1 MTEPDVR
8 QSDNQPEQQTESQSE
23 KQSPKQ
29 EPAGDMAKCEQ
40 ELLKTLTHELFQ
52 TERSADV
59 HPQREADRLGDVP
72 PAEALRTVSAH
83 AREVL
88 QELPA
93 LAKKH
98 GLPDSFAGQAIG
110 EFFSDMRQLVADRLI
125 DPERS
130 YRGTLLGLRHGLDL
144 VELIRQVARVRGN
157 GELAD
162 WCAGW
167 LAKRQPLVDAVAAQL
182 AWFAQF
188 PDQATGK
195 HGGGLLKRVVE
206 QCSDAL
212 KQRNSQTTT

>member
-1 MTEPDVR
+1 MTAPDVS
-8 QSDNQPEQQTESQSE
+8 QDENQSE
-23 KQSPKQ
+23 NQSLKQ
-29 EPAGDMAKCEQ
+29 ESVSDTVKCEQ
-40 ELLKTLTHELFQ
+40 ALLKSLTHELFQ

-59 HPQREADRLGDVP
+59 HPQREAERLGDIP
-72 PAEALRTVSAH
+72 PAEALRAVSAH
-83 AREVL
+83 AHEVL

-110 EFFSDMRQLVADRLI
+110 EFFSDMRQLLADRLI
-125 DPERS
+125 EPERS
-130 YRGTLLGLRHGLDL
+130 YRGTLLGIRHGVDL
-144 VELIRQVARVRGN
+144 VELMRQVARVRGN
-157 GELAD
+157 GELAE

-206 QCSDAL
+206 QCTDAL
-212 KQRNSQTTT
+212 KKRDSQTT